1 MHMLDLGTLGRQIA
15 ERRAAI
21 GLTQAALA
29 SRARIGRSTLDSLE
43 NGRTSELGFGKIVRL
58 LAALGLDFRIIE
70 ARKAR
75 PTLEDLLRDDDAD

>member
-1 MHMLDLGTLGRQIA
+1 MQMLDLGVLGRKIA
-15 ERRAAI
+15 ERRATI

-29 SRARIGRSTLDSLE
+29 GRARIGRSTLDALE
-43 NGRTSELGFGKIVRL
+43 NGRTSELGYGKIVRL

-75 PTLEDLLRDDDAD
+75 PTLEDLLSDNDAD